1 MGNYVKKLLKE
12 PVFRS
17 EQGVTLLEMLASITI
32 TAFMLAILA
41 QFLFSGLRLWG
52 RQDRSY
58 QLQHRLKLIH
68 KTLYNDLSAVLAG
81 NYLPEDSV
89 KGDDAKLQFWTEMP
103 SGLVQVTYSYDAEQQ
118 VVNRSEGIWGQVPQE
133 IPLFK
138 EITRWEFEYF
148 DTKWDN
154 WVKEWHPEQKISI
167 PALIRV
173 NVRTKTGN
181 LGALTFP
188 LKAWQAGE
196 EDED

>member
-1 MGNYVKKLLKE
+1 
-12 PVFRS
+12 
-17 EQGVTLLEMLASITI
+17 MLASITI